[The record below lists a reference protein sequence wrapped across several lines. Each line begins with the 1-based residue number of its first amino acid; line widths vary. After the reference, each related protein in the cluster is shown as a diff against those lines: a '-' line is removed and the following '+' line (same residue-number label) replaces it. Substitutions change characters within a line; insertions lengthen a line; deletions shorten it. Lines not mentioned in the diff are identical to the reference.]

1 MVRHLP
7 APQSIRCADQRLVTR
22 LAWNFCAEQ
31 RFFCQFSI
39 RLKHHCDRFLEILTR
54 SEHCIQPEQRRS
66 ERLVNARIGT
76 SLIEQE
82 LAHFSN
88 DRRFVYYEHVVVG
101 VMQFDES

>member
-1 MVRHLP
+1 M
-7 APQSIRCADQRLVTR
+7 TR

-76 SLIEQE
+76 SFFKQE
-82 LAHFSN
+82 LAHFPN
-88 DRRFVYYEHVVVG
+88 DQRFVYYEHVVVG